1 MSLISVIVPVYNVG
15 KLLSRCIESVL
26 MQSFSDFELLL
37 IDDGS
42 TDQSGKICDEY
53 AEKDN
58 RITVIHQENRGQ
70 ACARNTGIEY
80 VLSKNTSEWIC
91 FIDSD
96 DWVNVSFIEGLYL
109 AAVDMNCRISVCDF
123 TKNESEMPSAIGK
136 YARMTPSELYN
147 QHFYI
152 IQSPCCKLF
161 HKSLFIEGK
170 YRFPEGILYEDS
182 AVIYKIIFSQK
193 EIAFTYTSLYYY
205 YQRSNSSMNEQWNP
219 KRMVYCKVQSEQ
231 LQWLIDCGYEE
242 CVKTCLIHFL
252 SSLHYYE
259 HQINK
264 IVEYKKY
271 AREMRKT
278 SRKLLRKYGKKYAII
293 VKNYPQ
299 LYETGY
305 PRCMGLYWMIKEQL
319 KKYSR

>member
-1 MSLISVIVPVYNVG
+1 MIVPVYNVE
-15 KLLSRCIESVL
+15 KFLSRCIESVL
-26 MQSFSDFELLL
+26 LQSFSDFELLL

-53 AEKDN
+53 AEKDS
-58 RITVIHQENRGQ
+58 RIIVLHQENKGQ

-96 DWVNVSFIEGLYL
+96 DWVNASYIEGLYF
-109 AAVDMNCRISVCDF
+109 AAVDMNCKISVCDF
-123 TKNESEMPSAIGK
+123 TKSESEMPSGIWESR
-136 YARMTPSELYN
+136 RMTPSELYN

-152 IQSPCCKLF
+152 IQSPWCKLF
-161 HKSLFIEGK
+161 HKSLFTGGK

-182 AVIYKIIFSQK
+182 AVIYKIMFSQK
-193 EIAFTYTSLYYY
+193 ELAFTDRSLYYY
-205 YQRSNSSMNEQWNP
+205 YQRPNSSMNDQWNP
-219 KRMVYCKVQSEQ
+219 KRMVYCKVQSDQ
-231 LQWLIDCGYEE
+231 LQWLINYGYEE

-252 SSLHYYE
+252 SSLHFYE

-264 IVEYKKY
+264 IEKYKKY

-278 SRKLLRKYGKKYAII
+278 SRRLLRKYGKKYAIS
-293 VKNYPQ
+293 VKDYPQ
-299 LYETGY
+299 FYEVGY
-305 PRCMGLYWMIKEQL
+305 PRCMGLYWIIRARISILIKA
-319 KKYSR
+319 R